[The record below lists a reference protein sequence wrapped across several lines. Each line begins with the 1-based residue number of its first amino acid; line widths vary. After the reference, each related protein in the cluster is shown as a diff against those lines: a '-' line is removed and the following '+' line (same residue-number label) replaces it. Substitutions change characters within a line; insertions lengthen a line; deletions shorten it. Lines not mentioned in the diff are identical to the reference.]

1 MESSVGPA
9 NPQLRG
15 DKTPRGR
22 GSLLPT
28 VPETKLPYE
37 PAPVV
42 ITSSVGADRTQER
55 LVSNLL
61 PVVELP
67 QTVFSAETPLRS
79 KADIHQYSDKV
90 SHPAFVLRE
99 GRLWTIVNLREN
111 GESFGTSVQPTTIRE
126 DAFESWLSD
135 ADHAR
140 WAVTLDEFHL
150 CASNSTLCLLRRFPS
165 PISETPLGPTF
176 T

>member
-1 MESSVGPA
+1 VRV
-9 NPQLRG
+9 LRG
-15 DKTPRGR
+15 EKIPRGK

-28 VPETKLPYE
+28 VPRRKRPYD

-42 ITSSVGADRTQER
+42 ITSSVGADRIQER

-90 SHPAFVLRE
+90 SHRP
-99 GRLWTIVNLREN
+99 
-111 GESFGTSVQPTTIRE
+111 
-126 DAFESWLSD
+126 LSCVK
-135 ADHAR
+135 AGSG
-140 WAVTLDEFHL
+140 HL
-150 CASNSTLCLLRRFPS
+150 
-165 PISETPLGPTF
+165 
-176 T
+176 